1 MGEFYSLMHSN
12 DPLVFSHKSAAKQL
26 CVPVVHSSTSENKGN
41 NDQALDI
48 FIHDSGMQLNQI
60 SKSRPK
66 LNRGKEKAD
75 ILMRG
80 KINEDED
87 VIVYFQQIH

>member
-1 MGEFYSLMHSN
+1 MH
-12 DPLVFSHKSAAKQL
+12 
-26 CVPVVHSSTSENKGN
+26 
-41 NDQALDI
+41 
-48 FIHDSGMQLNQI
+48 LNQI

-87 VIVYFQQIH
+87 VIVYFQ